1 MGSWEVRAT
10 RGAGVSGWQ
19 PLNSIYLNC
28 KGGRSSI
35 WISQKVSVGREV
47 LGVLNGETQKTQVM
61 VGLGSSVHDIYQ
73 DTAEAGP
80 RHPEVGLSKWII

>member
-10 RGAGVSGWQ
+10 RGPGVRGWQ

-28 KGGRSSI
+28 KG
-35 WISQKVSVGREV
+35 ISQKLLVGREV
-47 LGVLNGETQKTQVM
+47 LGVLNGETQSTQVM
-61 VGLGSSVHDIYQ
+61 VGLGSFVHDIYQ

-80 RHPEVGLSKWII
+80 RRPEVGLSKWIV